1 MGKVISY
8 LKPYRWAMII
18 AWILMLIELTVELWH
33 PIFMAKIID
42 EGILKEDL
50 HAVMLWGGIMV
61 GMSLLGFVAGI
72 INSFYSSHASQGF
85 GFDVRAAVFKKV
97 QSFSFNNLAQFQT
110 SSLITRLTN
119 DITQIQNTVFMSL
132 RIALRSPLLVIG
144 GVTMALFV
152 NVKLALILIA
162 PIPILVI
169 LLIWMMKLSGRLFRL
184 VQDKLDKVNNVM
196 QENLTAMK
204 LIKAFNRRKFE
215 ENRFG
220 KANEDLRN
228 QTVKTLR
235 LVELLGPILLFVMNL
250 AIIFILWFGAIDV
263 HQARINVG
271 EVVAI
276 VNYGFRITMAL
287 SMLSWIIMAFS
298 RGRASSQRINEVL
311 ETAVDLEDNAA
322 SYSIP
327 KIKQG
332 KVEFKNVSFQYPG
345 TNHLVLS
352 NITFTANPGETIA
365 LMGATGAG
373 KSALFQL
380 VPRLYDITSGAIKID
395 GINIKDMTL
404 DSLRKQIGFVP
415 QESILFTG
423 SIESNLAWGKE
434 DATIQEIIESTTDAQ
449 IHGTI
454 TKLPEQYE
462 TKIGQKGVNLSGG
475 QKQRLSI
482 ARALIRKPK
491 LLFLDDSTSALD
503 MKTEARLLNALE
515 KYDCTTFIITQ
526 KITTAMKAD
535 QILLLDDGELIAI
548 GSHEKLMKTS
558 PLYQEIYKSQFIKG
572 GLADVQ

>member
-8 LKPYRWAMII
+8 LKPYRWAMVI
-18 AWILMLIELTVELWH
+18 AWMLMLIELTVELWH

-42 EGILKEDL
+42 EGILKENL

-61 GMSLLGFVAGI
+61 GMSLLGFAAGI

-132 RIALRSPLLVIG
+132 RIALRSPLLIIG
-144 GVTMALFV
+144 GVTMAFFV
-152 NVKLALILIA
+152 NMKLALILIA
-162 PIPILVI
+162 PIPILVV
-169 LLIWMMKLSGRLFRL
+169 LLVWMIKLSGKLFRL

-196 QENLTAMK
+196 QENLTAMR
-204 LIKAFNRRKFE
+204 LIKAFIRRKFE

-250 AIIFILWFGAIDV
+250 AILFILWFGAIDV

-311 ETAVDLEDNAA
+311 ETTVDLEDNAS

-327 KIKQG
+327 KIKKG
-332 KVEFKNVSFQYPG
+332 KVEFENVSFQYPG
-345 TNHLVLS
+345 TNHLVLA
-352 NITFTANPGETIA
+352 NISFTANPGETIA

-395 GINIKDMTL
+395 GIDIRDMTL

-423 SIESNLAWGKE
+423 SVESNLEWGKE
-434 DATIQEIIESTTDAQ
+434 DATLQEIIESTTDAQ

-503 MKTEARLLNALE
+503 MKTEAKLLNALE

-535 QILLLDDGELIAI
+535 QILLLDDGELTAS

-558 PLYQEIYKSQFIKG
+558 PLYQEIYKSQFIKE

>member
-8 LKPYRWAMII
+8 LKPYRWAMVF
-18 AWILMLIELTVELWH
+18 AWMLMLIELTVELWH

-50 HAVMLWGGIMV
+50 HAVILWGGIMV
-61 GMSLLGFVAGI
+61 GMSLLGFAAGI

-132 RIALRSPLLVIG
+132 RIALRSPLLIIG
-144 GVTMALFV
+144 GVTMAFFV
-152 NVKLALILIA
+152 NMKLALILIA
-162 PIPILVI
+162 PIPILVV
-169 LLIWMMKLSGRLFRL
+169 LLVWMMKLSGKLFRL

-196 QENLTAMK
+196 QENLTAMR
-204 LIKAFNRRKFE
+204 LIKAFIRRKFE

-250 AIIFILWFGAIDV
+250 AILFILWFGAVDV

-311 ETAVDLEDNAA
+311 ETTVDLEDNAS

-327 KIKQG
+327 KIKKG
-332 KVEFKNVSFQYPG
+332 KVEFENVSFQYPG
-345 TNHLVLS
+345 TNHLVLA
-352 NITFTANPGETIA
+352 NISFTANPGETIA

-395 GINIKDMTL
+395 GIDIRDMTL

-423 SIESNLAWGKE
+423 SVESNLEWGKE
-434 DATIQEIIESTTDAQ
+434 DATLQEIIESTTDAQ

-503 MKTEARLLNALE
+503 MKTEAKLLNALE

-535 QILLLDDGELIAI
+535 QILLLDDGELTAS

-558 PLYQEIYKSQFIKG
+558 PLYQEIYKSQFIKE